1 VSNDDR
7 TRDEFFAEAQEI
19 LEALSRDLLTL
30 DDRLRA
36 GEGDPEQIN
45 DVFRGVHTLKG
56 LAGLFGARRISVLS
70 HELEDLLDELRLGR
84 RPLTRDTLDL
94 LFEAIEVYGKL
105 LHLEKAGERSG
116 APELEALLGR
126 LGVMSGGEQPAEGA
140 SSAAY
145 DLDPNLLAVLTEY
158 EEHRLRSNLQ
168 NGSALYRLHAR
179 FRLAS
184 IDQDLDELKAKAKG
198 LGEIITYLPT
208 GEGGDAESIDLDVL
222 LASRATAD
230 EVREALGPGLT
241 IEAIVRRPPSE
252 PGGGRGAAARAGGG
266 ARAAG
271 ADVAAAGARAA
282 GEGPAG
288 GGEGPARADGAPPR
302 GPAAPGPLSMPPP
315 ADLEA
320 GSEARPGEAA
330 VARAGPA
337 EVVVPGGGSLRSVSQ
352 TVRVDIRKLDHL
364 MTIVGELAIVRSTLA
379 RLTERVR
386 SGGQMRDVGNELHRL
401 QRSFERQLGA
411 MQDGILEVR
420 MVPIGQI
427 FDKLGRVVRQA
438 GREAGKQLNLVITG
452 GDTEVDK
459 LIVEELSDPLV
470 HIVRNSI
477 DHGIEPRDERLGVGK
492 PEAGTI
498 AINAFQKGSHVLIE
512 IEDDGQGMDAGRLV
526 RVAVERGFLTER
538 DALELTPKEVLSL
551 IFLPGFTTKSSPDML
566 AGRGVG
572 MDIVKTNIGRL
583 GGVIDV
589 HSELGIGTKMTITLP
604 ITLAILNVLIVEV
617 AGQAF
622 ALPLSHVQEAVVF
635 DERGV
640 RTIDGRETMTMR
652 GATLPLVRLGR
663 LFGLERG
670 GEGRGRRGF
679 VVVIN
684 SHTRR
689 LGIVVDRLEG
699 QQDIVIKPLGASLR
713 KVRGFAG
720 AADLGDQRVGLVL
733 DAPAI
738 LDEALAGAELG
749 KSSFLGRA

>member
-1 VSNDDR
+1 MNDGGADR
-7 TRDEFFAEAQEI
+7 ARDEFFAEAQEL
-19 LEALSRDLLTL
+19 LEALSRDLLSL

-56 LAGLFGARRISVLS
+56 LAGLFGARRMSVLS

-84 RPLTRDTLDL
+84 RALTRDTLDL

-105 LHLEKAGERSG
+105 LHLEKAGDRGG
-116 APELEALLGR
+116 APELDALLGR
-126 LGVMSGGEQPAEGA
+126 LGVASGGEGPAAEGA
-140 SSAAY
+140 ASGY

-158 EEHRLRSNLQ
+158 EEHRLRTNLQ
-168 NGSALYRLHAR
+168 NGSTLYRLHAR

-184 IDQDLDELKAKAKG
+184 IDQDLDELKAKARG

-222 LASRATAD
+222 LASRSTAD
-230 EVREALGPGLT
+230 EVREALGPGLA
-241 IEAIVRRPPSE
+241 IEAMARRPLP
-252 PGGGRGAAARAGGG
+252 
-266 ARAAG
+266 
-271 ADVAAAGARAA
+271 
-282 GEGPAG
+282 EGPAG
-288 GGEGPARADGAPPR
+288 GRGAGAVEASEPTPPPAPSGLAPRDESPGGRA
-302 GPAAPGPLSMPPP
+302 PAAPSPPP
-315 ADLEA
+315 GPASGGAAIEA
-320 GSEARPGEAA
+320 SARPGEAA
-330 VARAGPA
+330 ARPPGGGALAAGPA
-337 EVVVPGGGSLRSVSQ
+337 GGGGSLRSVSQ

-364 MTIVGELAIVRSTLA
+364 MTIVGELAIVRSSLA

-386 SGGQMRDVGNELHRL
+386 TSGTMREVGFELHRL

-427 FDKLGRVVRQA
+427 FSKLERVVRQA

-477 DHGIEPRDERLGVGK
+477 DHGIEVRDDRLAVGK

-512 IEDDGQGMDAGRLV
+512 LEDDGRGMDSARLL
-526 RVAVERGFLTER
+526 RVAIERGFLTER
-538 DALELTPKEVLSL
+538 EALELGPKEILGL
-551 IFLPGFTTKSSPDML
+551 IFLPGFTTKSTPDMM

-572 MDIVKTNIGRL
+572 MDIVKTNIARL
-583 GGVIDV
+583 GGVVDV
-589 HSELGIGTKMTITLP
+589 QSELGIGTKMTITLP
-604 ITLAILNVLIVEV
+604 ITLAILSVLIVEV

-622 ALPLSHVQEAVVF
+622 ALPLSHVQEALVF

-640 RTIDGRETMTMR
+640 RAIDGRETMTMR
-652 GATLPLVRLGR
+652 GATLPIVRLGR
-663 LFGLERG
+663 LFGLERT

-679 VVVIN
+679 VVVVN

-738 LDEALAGAELG
+738 LEEALAGADLG
-749 KSSFLGRA
+749 KAALLGRA

>member
-1 VSNDDR
+1 MNEGVDR
-7 TRDEFFAEAQEI
+7 ARDEFFAEAQEI
-19 LEALSRDLLTL
+19 LETLSRDLLSL

-56 LAGLFGARRISVLS
+56 LAGLFGARRMSVLS
-70 HELEDLLDELRLGR
+70 HELEDLLDELRLGK

-105 LHLEKAGERSG
+105 LHLEKAGDRG
-116 APELEALLGR
+116 AAPELDALLAR
-126 LGVMSGGEQPAEGA
+126 LGAATGSAGPSAEGSA
-140 SSAAY
+140 SGAY

-158 EEHRLRSNLQ
+158 EEHRLRTNLQ
-168 NGSALYRLHAR
+168 NGSTLYRLHAR

-184 IDQDLDELKAKAKG
+184 IDQDLDDLKAKARG

-222 LASRATAD
+222 LASKATAD
-230 EVREALGPGLT
+230 QVREALGAGLI
-241 IEAIVRRPPSE
+241 IEAMARRPLPDPPGRASGGALPPPSPPPSE
-252 PGGGRGAAARAGGG
+252 PPPPPPPRLS
-266 ARAAG
+266 
-271 ADVAAAGARAA
+271 DL
-282 GEGPAG
+282 PPP
-288 GGEGPARADGAPPR
+288 PAR
-302 GPAAPGPLSMPPP
+302 PGPLSVP
-315 ADLEA
+315 APAPARAAPAEALEA
-320 GSEARPGEAA
+320 PGRPGEAA
-330 VARAGPA
+330 RAGEGGAAVAPA
-337 EVVVPGGGSLRSVSQ
+337 GGGGGSLRSVSQ

-364 MTIVGELAIVRSTLA
+364 MTIVGELAIVRSSLA

-386 SGGQMRDVGNELHRL
+386 ASGAMREVGFELHRL

-427 FDKLGRVVRQA
+427 FSKLERVVRQA

-477 DHGIEPRDERLGVGK
+477 DHGIEPRDDRLRVGK

-512 IEDDGQGMDAGRLV
+512 LEDDGRGMDPNRLL
-526 RVAVERGFLTER
+526 RVAVERGFLPER
-538 DALELTPKEVLSL
+538 EALELGPKEILNL

-572 MDIVKTNIGRL
+572 MDIVRTNIARL

-604 ITLAILNVLIVEV
+604 ITLAILSVLIVEV

-622 ALPLSHVQEAVVF
+622 ALPLSHVQEALVF

-640 RTIDGRETMTMR
+640 RAIDGRETMTMR

-670 GEGRGRRGF
+670 GGEGRGRGF
-679 VVVIN
+679 VVVVN

-713 KVRGFAG
+713 RVRGFAG

-738 LDEALAGAELG
+738 LEEALAGADLG
-749 KSSFLGRA
+749 KASLLGRA

>member
-1 VSNDDR
+1 VSDVDR
-7 TRDEFFAEAQEI
+7 ARDEFFAEAQEI
-19 LEALSRDLLTL
+19 LETLSRDLLSL

-56 LAGLFGARRISVLS
+56 LAGLFGARRMSVLS
-70 HELEDLLDELRLGR
+70 HELEDLLDELRLGK

-105 LHLEKAGERSG
+105 LHLEKAGDRG
-116 APELEALLGR
+116 AAPELDALLAR
-126 LGVMSGGEQPAEGA
+126 LGSSAGGAGQAAEGA
-140 SSAAY
+140 ASGAY

-158 EEHRLRSNLQ
+158 EEHRLRTNLQ
-168 NGSALYRLHAR
+168 NGSTLYRLHAR

-184 IDQDLDELKAKAKG
+184 IDQDLDELKAKARG

-222 LASRATAD
+222 LASKASAD
-230 EVREALGPGLT
+230 EVREALGPGLI
-241 IEAIVRRPPSE
+241 IEAMARRPPVEAPSGRASLGGQSPPSPPPSPE
-252 PGGGRGAAARAGGG
+252 PPPVSPGAGEAPPVGGGREPPPRPGPLSVPAAAAPTPPQAPPEALEASGR
-266 ARAAG
+266 
-271 ADVAAAGARAA
+271 A
-282 GEGPAG
+282 GEGG
-288 GGEGPARADGAPPR
+288 
-302 GPAAPGPLSMPPP
+302 APGPLGAS
-315 ADLEA
+315 
-320 GSEARPGEAA
+320 
-330 VARAGPA
+330 
-337 EVVVPGGGSLRSVSQ
+337 GGSLRSVSQ

-364 MTIVGELAIVRSTLA
+364 MTIVGELAIVRSSLA

-386 SGGQMRDVGNELHRL
+386 GSGAMREVGEELHKL
-401 QRSFERQLGA
+401 QRSFERHLDN

-427 FDKLGRVVRQA
+427 FSKLERVVRQA

-477 DHGIEPRDERLGVGK
+477 DHGIEPREDRLRVGK

-512 IEDDGQGMDAGRLV
+512 LEDDGRGMDPNRLL
-526 RVAVERGFLTER
+526 RVAVERGFLPER
-538 DALELTPKEVLSL
+538 EALELGPKEILNL
-551 IFLPGFTTKSSPDML
+551 IFLPGFTTKHSPDML

-572 MDIVKTNIGRL
+572 MDIVRTNISRL

-604 ITLAILNVLIVEV
+604 ITLAILSVLIVEV

-622 ALPLSHVQEAVVF
+622 ALPLSHVQEALVF

-640 RTIDGRETMTMR
+640 RAIDGRETMTMR

-670 GEGRGRRGF
+670 GEGRGRGF
-679 VVVIN
+679 VVVVN

-699 QQDIVIKPLGASLR
+699 QEDIVIKPLGASLR
-713 KVRGFAG
+713 RVRGFAG

-738 LDEALAGAELG
+738 LEEALAGADLG
-749 KSSFLGRA
+749 KASLLGLA

>member
-1 VSNDDR
+1 VSEGVDR
-7 TRDEFFAEAQEI
+7 ARDEFFAEAQEI
-19 LEALSRDLLTL
+19 LEALSRDLLLL

-56 LAGLFGARRISVLS
+56 LAGLFGARRMSVLS
-70 HELEDLLDELRLGR
+70 HELEDLLDELRLGKR
-84 RPLTRDTLDL
+84 ALMRDTLDL

-105 LHLEKAGERSG
+105 LHLEKANDRG
-116 APELEALLGR
+116 AVPELDALLGR
-126 LGVMSGGEQPAEGA
+126 LGVATDEGGPQAEGA
-140 SSAAY
+140 APGGY

-158 EEHRLRSNLQ
+158 EEHRLRTNLQ
-168 NGSALYRLHAR
+168 GGATLYRLHAR

-184 IDQDLDELKAKAKG
+184 IDHDLDDLKAKARG

-222 LASRATAD
+222 LASKATED
-230 EVREALGPGLT
+230 EVREALGAGLV
-241 IEAIVRRPPSE
+241 IEAMARRPGSEGARPPSPPAASE
-252 PGGGRGAAARAGGG
+252 APSLAPPAVASSAPPEGPPAEASGGGRGSLGPG
-266 ARAAG
+266 A
-271 ADVAAAGARAA
+271 
-282 GEGPAG
+282 
-288 GGEGPARADGAPPR
+288 
-302 GPAAPGPLSMPPP
+302 LSMKTPLPPEG
-315 ADLEA
+315 LEA
-320 GSEARPGEAA
+320 ARPGE
-330 VARAGPA
+330 VAPS
-337 EVVVPGGGSLRSVSQ
+337 PGASLRSVSQ

-364 MTIVGELAIVRSTLA
+364 MTIVGELAIVRSSLA

-386 SGGQMRDVGNELHRL
+386 AGGAMREVGSELHKL
-401 QRSFERQLGA
+401 QRSFERHLDD

-427 FDKLGRVVRQA
+427 FSKLERVVRQA

-477 DHGIEPRDERLGVGK
+477 DHGIEPRDDRLGVGK

-512 IEDDGQGMDAGRLV
+512 LEDDGRGMDANRLV
-526 RVAVERGFLTER
+526 RVAVERGFLSER
-538 DALELTPKEVLSL
+538 EAPELSPKEILNL

-572 MDIVKTNIGRL
+572 MDIVKTNIARL
-583 GGVIDV
+583 GGVVDV
-589 HSELGIGTKMTITLP
+589 QSEPGIGTKMTITLP
-604 ITLAILNVLIVEV
+604 ITLAILSVLIVEV

-622 ALPLSHVQEAVVF
+622 ALPLSHVQEALVF

-670 GEGRGRRGF
+670 GAEGRGRRGF
-679 VVVIN
+679 VVVVN

-689 LGIVVDRLEG
+689 VGVVVDRLEG

-713 KVRGFAG
+713 RVRGFAG

-738 LDEALAGAELG
+738 LEEALAGADLG
-749 KSSFLGRA
+749 KAPMLGRA